1 MRRILGLI
9 ALVLGAFALLLGV
22 LAKPVIY
29 DSLAKIEP
37 DQGSVSSS
45 RGEGMS
51 ALQVSSEGAK
61 PLQNVT
67 LVSTRSVVGIPGV
80 ATDNNAFWQTT
91 VESKVEDGPVLTY
104 SDEGV
109 SFDRTTALSTNC
121 CGDYIAVGDVDAPED
136 VATREP
142 IQHDGLFFKFPFD
155 TQKKDYP
162 YWDGSVGRAVTA
174 GYSGEEKIEGV
185 TAYKFVMVVGPE
197 EVSVSEGLPG
207 ALFGTD
213 EPVDAARIYENTR
226 TLWIEPN
233 TGVILKGLEEQN
245 VRFEPLDST
254 LPTVPVTVG
263 TIGYTDETIQNNAE
277 EFGSKGSL
285 LGFIRGPLTW
295 IGILTGLAL
304 LVLGGFLVFGG
315 GRRREETYA
324 AHYDPDYDPEYDA
337 QYADDTVESDTEH
350 LTRRLHRE
358 RNTR

>member
-1 MRRILGLI
+1 LI
-9 ALVLGAFALLLGV
+9 SLVLGAFALLLGM
-22 LAKPVIY
+22 LAQPVIY
-29 DSLAKIEP
+29 DSLTKVEL
-37 DQGSVSSS
+37 DQESVSIS

-51 ALQVSSEGAK
+51 ALRVSEAGPE

-80 ATDNNAFWQTT
+80 ATGNNAFWQTT

-109 SFDRTTALSTNC
+109 SFDRTTAMSTNC
-121 CGDYIAVGDVDAPED
+121 CGDYIAVGDVEAPDE

-155 TQKKDYP
+155 TQKTDYP

-174 GYSGEEKIEGV
+174 DYSGEEKIEGV

-197 EVSVSEGLPG
+197 EVALSEGLPG

-245 VRFEPLDST
+245 VRFEPVDSSLPT
-254 LPTVPVTVG
+254 LPITVG
-263 TIGYTDETIQNNAE
+263 TIGYTDETVQNNAE
-277 EFGSKGSL
+277 EFGSKGAM
-285 LGFIRGPLTW
+285 LGFINGPLTW

-304 LVLGGFLVFGG
+304 LALGAFLVLGGD
-315 GRRREETYA
+315 GRRREQAYA
-324 AHYDPDYDPEYDA
+324 AHYDPDYDPAYDA
-337 QYADDTVESDTEH
+337 EYVPEYQEPESDTER

-358 RNTR
+358 RNSR